1 MKLLVDIGNS
11 RVKWSWLDEKGL
23 QPGDFFI
30 KSKTGIKAGLTK
42 AWKSFTPPTEILVS
56 NVAGDKIAQ
65 QLCEWTEKT
74 WQLTPV
80 FIQSEKKRF
89 GVLNAYEQPETLG
102 VDRWL
107 NLVAA
112 RQHTRQPVCIIDCG
126 TAITVDIVT
135 EKGQHQGGMILPGL
149 AMMRQTLAAH
159 TDALT
164 EQVDSSEFNLL
175 ATNTFSAIQV
185 GTLYSVIATLDNII
199 SDLKHSFKDNIRFV
213 LTGGDAETLLELLPE
228 GMEADPQLVF
238 KGIRLYAKQ
247 GQTALKQLSAEQTDS
262 DTSESA
268 EA

>member
-11 RVKWSWLDEKGL
+11 RVKWFWLDDNGL

-30 KSKTGIKAGLTK
+30 KTKTGIKAGLTK
-42 AWKSFTPPTEILVS
+42 AWKSFTLPSEIIVS

-65 QLCEWTEKT
+65 QLNDWTEKN
-74 WQLTPV
+74 WQITPD

-107 NLVAA
+107 NLIAA
-112 RQHTRQPVCIIDCG
+112 RQHSRQPVCIIDCG

-149 AMMRQTLAAH
+149 AMMRSTLAAQ

-185 GTLYSVIATLDNII
+185 GTLYSVTATLDNII
-199 SDLKHSFKDNIRFV
+199 SDLKHSFNDNIRFV
-213 LTGGDAETLLELLPE
+213 LTGGDTETLIEFLPAGIE
-228 GMEADPQLVF
+228 VDQQLVF
-238 KGIRLYAKQ
+238 KGLRLYAKQ
-247 GQTALKQLSAEQTDS
+247 GKTASKEPTAEQINSDDS
-262 DTSESA
+262 EASEA
-268 EA
+268 

>member
-11 RVKWSWLDEKGL
+11 RVKWSWLDDKGL

-30 KSKTGIKAGLTK
+30 KGKTGIKAGLTK
-42 AWKSFTPPTEILVS
+42 AWKSFTAPTEILVS

-65 QLCEWTEKT
+65 QLIEWTEKT

-107 NLVAA
+107 NLIAA

-149 AMMRQTLAAH
+149 AMMRHSLATH
-159 TDALT
+159 TEALT

-185 GTLYSVIATLDNII
+185 GTLYSVTATLDNII

-213 LTGGDAETLLELLPE
+213 LTGGDTETQLELLPE
-228 GMEADPQLVF
+228 GIEADQQLVF

-247 GQTALKQLSAEQTDS
+247 GKTALKQLTAEQTDS
-262 DTSESA
+262 EDTDTQDA
-268 EA
+268 

>member
-11 RVKWSWLDEKGL
+11 RVKWSWLDDKGL

-30 KSKTGIKAGLTK
+30 KTKTGIKVGLTR
-42 AWKSFTPPTEILVS
+42 AWKSFTLPSEIIVS

-65 QLCEWTEKT
+65 QLTDWTEKN
-74 WQLTPV
+74 WQITPD
-80 FIQSEKKRF
+80 FIHSEKKRF

-107 NLVAA
+107 NLIAG
-112 RQHTRQPVCIIDCG
+112 RQHSRQPVCIIDCG

-149 AMMRQTLAAH
+149 AMMRSALVAQ

-164 EQVDSSEFNLL
+164 EQVGGSEFNLL

-185 GTLYSVIATLDNII
+185 GTLYSVTATLDTII

-213 LTGGDAETLLELLPE
+213 LTGGDTEILIALLPE
-228 GMEADPQLVF
+228 DIEADQQLVF
-238 KGIRLYAKQ
+238 KGLRLYAKQ
-247 GQTALKQLSAEQTDS
+247 GKSVSKESTVEQADPD
-262 DTSESA
+262 DTEPT